1 MFFLTGSISGEYR
14 FKSFSIF
21 KPRYLNACYSSLLMV
36 NFFPIWSIT
45 FLWNHS
51 VPDQKRSSPWDDK
64 VPCSILLLCQKK
76 IASSYLLLTPPMFII
91 SSFTLKY
98 HCLGSSHNPH
108 EKLCSAPK
116 FYLYWLL
123 WVASRTFFFQ
133 SVSHAKRLI
142 NIHAVGFSWLQD
154 YQS

>member
-1 MFFLTGSISGEYR
+1 MLFLFTECKFLSNMVSN
-14 FKSFSIF
+14 IF
-21 KPRYLNACYSSLLMV
+21 MKPLSSW
-36 NFFPIWSIT
+36 P
-45 FLWNHS
+45 
-51 VPDQKRSSPWDDK
+51 KRSSPWDDK
-64 VPCSILLLCQKK
+64 VPCNILLLCQKK
-76 IASSYLLLTPPMFII
+76 MASSYLLLTPPMFII

-154 YQS
+154 YQF